1 MYILSKTIYH
11 FINPLNWIL
20 LLLVV
25 AVFWPK
31 WRMLALRL
39 GLGLL
44 LLFTWPPLILWLGT
58 AWEVPLTA
66 IDDAPPKEVAIV
78 LGGFAK
84 VDGSPADRLHL
95 TDAATRLTTT
105 LELYQAGKVKRI
117 LLSGGLFRQREGV
130 RSESDQAADFLVTM
144 GVPRDHIF
152 IERQAL
158 NTEQNA
164 SYSRALLL
172 ELYEGNL
179 PDAYVVTSAW
189 HMRRSLRCFER
200 ARYYVTPFSTD
211 PLAVRLPTS
220 LLQGLAPQPSALGVW
235 KLMIKEWVGYVKLWI
250 G

>member
-20 LLLVV
+20 LLLLV
-25 AVFWPK
+25 AVFGPK

-44 LLFTWPPLILWLGT
+44 LLFTWPPLVLWLGT
-58 AWEVPLTA
+58 AWEVPPTPMETA
-66 IDDAPPKEVAIV
+66 VPKEVAIV

-84 VDGSPADRLHL
+84 VDAYPGDRLHL

-105 LELYQAGKVKRI
+105 LELYRAGKVKKI
-117 LLSGGLFRQREGV
+117 LLSGGLFRPQPGERP
-130 RSESDQAADFLVTM
+130 ESVQAADFLVRM
-144 GVPRDHIF
+144 GVPRSDILV
-152 IERQAL
+152 EDRAL

-164 SYSRALLL
+164 VYSCALLR
-172 ELYEGNL
+172 EVYGDAL
-179 PDAYVVTSAW
+179 PEAYVVTSAW
-189 HMRRSLRCFER
+189 HMRRALRCFER
-200 ARYYVTPFSTD
+200 VEGRVTAFSTD
-211 PLAVRLPTS
+211 PLAVRLPST